1 MINRTGRMAALF
13 MVCGVV
19 SGCSTVGLDDMFASD
34 KQTLDES
41 QIVANPTLAVPPDL
55 SLRPPA
61 EGAGAPRQPVA
72 SQQPVTTAPP
82 NYGAPEP
89 EPVQQQ
95 AVQQPTYPTPQPVP
109 SQQAATTPQTA
120 ATPQTATAPAT
131 DPNDPYAKWGV
142 SRYRADGTKKSQ
154 AEINEEMRQ
163 VKLKQKQ
170 AENPNYG
177 TIWNLGNVWSD
188 N

>member
-13 MVCGVV
+13 MVCGIV
-19 SGCSTVGLDDMFASD
+19 SGCSTIGLDDMFASD

-61 EGAGAPRQPVA
+61 QGAETPRQPVA
-72 SQQPVTTAPP
+72 SQPVTTAPP

-95 AVQQPTYPTPQPVP
+95 AVQQPAYPTPQPVP
-109 SQQAATTPQTA
+109 SQQAATA
-120 ATPQTATAPAT
+120 PQTATAPTT

-154 AEINEEMRQ
+154 AELNEEMRQ
-163 VKLKQKQ
+163 VKLKQKK